1 MKTNLIDN
9 RQIRVFIS
17 STFQDMQGERDYLMK
32 YTFPILRNLAS
43 KRDVTLTELDLRW
56 GITEEES
63 KSGKVVEICLREIE
77 NSIPFFIGIIG
88 NRYGW
93 VPEKKDIHENV
104 TDRFKDVSNYL
115 ERHLSV
121 TEMEIQFG
129 VLQRKEDMHA
139 YFYIKEGEEKEEPD
153 NPEMLERIKKEVMSS
168 RYPSSTYSSPEDLG
182 VQVEQAFTTLLNQL
196 FPEGNLSELEKERIG
211 QRSFMRQL
219 CLNYIRDD
227 KNFQVLDKWMNDWE
241 RHQLVVTGASGLGK
255 SALIANW
262 LNEKLSDEHR
272 DYNIIYHFTGNGG
285 SESSHEHILRVLI
298 EEIND
303 VYGWEA
309 DDEMNKQQKDVLN
322 DLFIKVASE
331 GKKPLLIVL
340 DAINQI
346 VDTDNAKLLNWLP
359 IPPKDIKILFSTL
372 EDDRTMEVFNNHHYP
387 VFVLQPISLEQ
398 RQQLVTEYLE
408 KFGKKLTDIQIERI
422 TTDKQ
427 SENTLVLK
435 TLLDE
440 LINFG
445 VYERLDERIDYYLSQ
460 DTIEDFYQ
468 ALLLRFEKDFGKRY
482 VCKILSLLYTS
493 QYGITEDEL
502 LIITKA
508 RKYLKWS
515 QFYCSFI
522 NHFVLKNGRISFS
535 HEYIRKAVI
544 KRYIRGN
551 YKLEKECRHD
561 ILLNKLRKRKNAATI
576 SITIADLLEI
586 PYQLYMLK
594 NDKLLFKELGD
605 LPTIAIVY
613 NYERPNIIRYWE
625 RLLSKGYSMDV
636 YKTAEDKL
644 VGIQEKD
651 AHMMWEVVSFFK
663 EFGRHDICCEL
674 EENRL
679 QELMVNEETSPDI
692 KAMALNDLANTY
704 YALDISNGENDEYF
718 HKAFDCFEKA
728 TDIAKETNNYQE
740 LIVSYNG
747 LANLWQRAN
756 NFEEMIN
763 CSKRALEL
771 SRNHCKIEV
780 PICLLN
786 LSRAYGAM
794 EEYDKSILYV
804 MEYLAITI
812 ERESLSERAAI
823 GYYIL
828 AYCYCGKGQ
837 YHDALNAITDAIR
850 ILNGIYENYYDMDDY
865 IELRNQIKQHIAD
878 SL

>member
-63 KSGKVVEICLREIE
+63 KTGKVVEICLREIE

-121 TEMEIQFG
+121 TEMEMQFG

-153 NPEMLERIKKEVMSS
+153 NPEMLERLKKEVMSS

-182 VQVEQAFTTLLNQL
+182 VQVEQAFTTLLDQL

-241 RHQLVVTGASGLGK
+241 QHQLVVTGASGLGK

-262 LNEKLSDEHR
+262 LKEKLSGESR
-272 DYNIIYHFTGNGG
+272 SYNIIYHFTGNGG
-285 SESSHEHILRVLI
+285 SESCQEHIMRVLI

-309 DDEMNKQQKDVLN
+309 EKEMNKQQKDILN

-346 VDTDNAKLLNWLP
+346 VDAENAKLLNWLP
-359 IPPKDIKILFSTL
+359 IPPKNIKILFSTL
-372 EDDRTMEVFNNHHYP
+372 ENDRTMEVFNNRHHP
-387 VFVLQPISLEQ
+387 VFVLQPINLEQ
-398 RQQLVTEYLE
+398 RKQLITRYLHELYGKRLTE
-408 KFGKKLTDIQIERI
+408 TQIERI
-422 TTDKQ
+422 ATDRQ
-427 SENTLVLK
+427 CENTLVLK

-445 VYERLDERIDYYLSQ
+445 VYEKLDERIEYYLLPDS
-460 DTIEDFYQ
+460 IEDFYQ
-468 ALLLRFEKDFGKRY
+468 TLLKSYEKDFAKKYIRR
-482 VCKILSLLYTS
+482 VLSLIAVS
-493 QYGITEDEL
+493 QYGLTEKDIL
-502 LIITKA
+502 TITKEKKPI
-508 RKYLKWS
+508 RWS

-522 NHFVLKNGRISFS
+522 NHFVEKNGKICFS
-535 HEYIRKAVI
+535 HEYIRKAVNQ
-544 KRYIRGN
+544 RYLKEKKKWDNSCRYDIYSYYFHELKDGN
-551 YKLEKECRHD
+551 YSL
-561 ILLNKLRKRKNAATI
+561 AAF
-576 SITIADLLEI
+576 LEI
-586 PYQLYMLK
+586 PFQLFMLRK
-594 NDKLLFKELGD
+594 DEGLFKWINN
-605 LPTIAIVY
+605 LPTLTSLY
-613 NYERPNIIRYWE
+613 HYERQNVIRYWE
-625 RLLSKGYSMDV
+625 WLLSKGYSLDV

-644 VGIQEKD
+644 AGIQEED
-651 AHMMWEVVSFFK
+651 AHMMWEAVSFFK

-679 QELMVNEETSPDI
+679 QKLMVNEETSPDI

-704 YALDISNGENDEYF
+704 YALDISNGDNDEYF

-794 EEYDKSILYV
+794 EEYDKAILYV